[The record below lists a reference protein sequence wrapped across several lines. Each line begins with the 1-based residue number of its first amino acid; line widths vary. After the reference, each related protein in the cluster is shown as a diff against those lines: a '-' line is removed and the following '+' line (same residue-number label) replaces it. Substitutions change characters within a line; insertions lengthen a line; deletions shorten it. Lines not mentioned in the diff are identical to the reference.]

1 MDAGRS
7 LVAVANPDSHVSTII
22 ALAQEI
28 AQVAPDCA
36 DRALKIIEF
45 ACELADQPDR
55 AMVEDAI
62 ESQLIDGELSEPQL
76 QSVTSAIVGS
86 IRTAK

>member
-1 MDAGRS
+1 
-7 LVAVANPDSHVSTII
+7 VAIANPASHVSTII

-45 ACELADQPDR
+45 ARELEDQPDR
-55 AMVEDAI
+55 LMVEDAI

-76 QSVTSAIVGS
+76 QSVTSAVVGS
-86 IRTAK
+86 IRTVK

>member
-1 MDAGRS
+1 MDEGRS
-7 LVAVANPDSHVSTII
+7 PVAVANPDSHVSTII

-45 ACELADQPDR
+45 ARELADQPDR

-86 IRTAK
+86 IRTVK

>member
-1 MDAGRS
+1 MDEGRS
-7 LVAVANPDSHVSTII
+7 PVAVANPDSHVSTII

-45 ACELADQPDR
+45 ARELGDQPDR

-76 QSVTSAIVGS
+76 QSVTSAIVGT

>member
-1 MDAGRS
+1 MP
-7 LVAVANPDSHVSTII
+7 VALANPASHVETIV
-22 ALAQEI
+22 ALAEEI

-45 ACELADQPDR
+45 ARELGDQPDR

-62 ESQLIDGELSEPQL
+62 ESQLIDSELSEPQL
-76 QSVTSAIVGS
+76 QTVTSAVVGS
-86 IRTAK
+86 IRNIK